1 MLQWLGNI
9 QARAPNS
16 PVIIVGTHQDSI
28 GTTISSSDAAKMQQI
43 IRDRFIAV
51 TDAEKMGLPRVL
63 DSIEVS
69 CK

>member
-1 MLQWLGNI
+1 M
-9 QARAPNS
+9 
-16 PVIIVGTHQDSI
+16 GTHQDSI
-28 GTTISSSDAAKMQQI
+28 GTNISSSDAAKMQQI

>member
-1 MLQWLGNI
+1 
-9 QARAPNS
+9 
-16 PVIIVGTHQDSI
+16 
-28 GTTISSSDAAKMQQI
+28 MQQI

-69 CK
+69 CKFVVLKIKLNTNILRCIYFQNSLQYQYVG